1 MTEIEQE
8 LRSTSDNLLRSLERL
23 EALEAEKRM
32 TEPDSAKFRSLA
44 AEIERVGA
52 AVFAH
57 AHAQRELGD
66 RSVATAKRAGAD
78 VPTIQETVPNRDL
91 SMILAEWRSAERR
104 MVDLKPDSA
113 EYAAAKADVDR
124 LRSEYHDAYSAIYG
138 PGESRK
144 P

>member
-1 MTEIEQE
+1 VTEIEQE
-8 LRSTSDNLLRSLERL
+8 VRSTSDNLLRSLERL
-23 EALEAEKRM
+23 EALEAKKRT
-32 TEPDSAKFRSLA
+32 TEPDSAEFRSLA
-44 AEIERVGA
+44 AEIERLGA

-66 RSVATAKRAGAD
+66 KSRAIAKRSGAD
-78 VPTIQETVPNRDL
+78 VPTIEETVPNRDL
-91 SMILAEWRSAERR
+91 SMILAEWRAAERR
-104 MVDLKPDSA
+104 MVGLQPDGA

-124 LRSEYHDAYSAIYG
+124 LRSEYHDAYSATYG

>member
-8 LRSTSDNLLRSLERL
+8 LRSASDNMLSSLERL
-23 EALEAEKRM
+23 ERLEAEKRT
-32 TEPDSAKFRSLA
+32 TEPDSARFRSLA
-44 AEIERVGA
+44 AEIERLGA

-57 AHAQRELGD
+57 AQAQRELGD
-66 RSVATAKRAGAD
+66 ESQALAKRTGANL
-78 VPTIQETVPNRDL
+78 PTIDETVLNRDL
-91 SMILAEWRSAERR
+91 SVILTEWRAAERR
-104 MVDLKPDSA
+104 MVDLQPDGA

-124 LRSEYHDAYSAIYG
+124 LRSEYHDAYSATYG